1 MSSSYD
7 KLIGLSCI
15 KIIWKVY
22 VVKFLGQGVFSKD
35 LDHWSGYTVEAHE
48 KDESAGIPLL

>member
-7 KLIGLSCI
+7 KLIGVSCI

-22 VVKFLGQGVFSKD
+22 VVKFLGQGVFGKD